1 MLLSITSIRSAL
13 SRILQGNAS
22 RTALASYFAF
32 FSAAACG
39 LISIP
44 IAVTYLAKPEIGLW
58 AVVNAIIGYLL
69 WMDLGVGEATGRK
82 MADAVASSDQNE
94 INSWWTT
101 TRLVLVI
108 QGFLV
113 ACVGLSLLKPFLSFF
128 EVPKW
133 QETQATLLYCG
144 CVVIASLSMPLRGVP
159 GLMVAQKRAYWTGLW
174 QGVSPWINL
183 ITFYAF
189 LAAGYGLI
197 AYLIAMLITQGA
209 TWLCYAGLVRSG
221 PLIPKLDFTK
231 ITRVRIASLFR
242 YSLSLSFM
250 SIIDG
255 FTATLP
261 TLILGKYGGLSL
273 IPIYTFTSKCPL
285 LLTSLVNRTIWASY
299 PGILRDHVDGNTA
312 SIPAKHQFITLVVA
326 SIGLFVAGGVMAFN
340 ESLVVLLAGPDFYAG
355 HFINSMFVAAI
366 LVEPACHMFRFLLHL
381 GGSMG
386 KAALIALGN
395 LLLGGILAVISYK
408 TLGMSG
414 LAAVGILIPVS
425 LAIYGLI
432 HGAKVCRFPKGSI
445 SRLGPALTLALVTFI
460 LLAGYILEH
469 SPQVTSTLTIHNRI
483 FMFPQIGNIYA
494 GGVMWIGAAIL
505 SVFACKIRP
514 RH

>member
-1 MLLSITSIRSAL
+1 MLPFVPRLRSSL
-13 SRILQGNAS
+13 TQILRGNAS

-44 IAVTYLAKPEIGLW
+44 LAVAYLDKPEIGLW

-82 MADAVASSDQNE
+82 MADAVASGDQSE
-94 INSWWTT
+94 INCWWTT
-101 TRLVLVI
+101 TRLVLII
-108 QGFLV
+108 QGFLA
-113 ACVGLSLLKPFLSFF
+113 ACVGLSLLKPFLIFF

-133 QETQATLLYCG
+133 QENQATLLYCG

-183 ITFYAF
+183 ISFYAF
-189 LAAGYGLI
+189 LAAGHGLT
-197 AYLIAMLITQGA
+197 AYLIALLITQGA
-209 TWLCYAGLVRSG
+209 TWLLYAVLVRTSQQV
-221 PLIPKLDFTK
+221 PKLAFTG
-231 ITRVRIASLFR
+231 ITRVRIGSLFR
-242 YSLSLSFM
+242 FSVSLSFM
-250 SIIDG
+250 GIIDAL
-255 FTATLP
+255 TATLP
-261 TLILGKYGGLSL
+261 TLILAKYGGLSI
-273 IPIYTFTSKCPL
+273 IPIYTFTSKFPL
-285 LLTSLVNRTIWASY
+285 LVTSLVNRTIWAFY

-312 SIPAKHQFITLVVA
+312 SIPAKHRFITLVVA
-326 SIGLFVAGGVMAFN
+326 SIGLFLAGGVTVFN
-340 ESLVVLLAGPDFYAG
+340 ESLVVFLAGPDFYAG

-366 LVEPACHMFRFLLHL
+366 LVEPTCHMFRFLLHL
-381 GGSMG
+381 SGSMG

-395 LLLGGILAVISYK
+395 LLLGGLLAVISFK

-414 LAAVGILIPVS
+414 LAAVGMLIPVP

-432 HGAKVCRFPKGSI
+432 HGVKACRFPKGSI
-445 SRLGPALTLALVTFI
+445 SGLGPALTLALVTLI
-460 LLAGYILEH
+460 LLAGYFLEH
-469 SPQVTSTLTIHNRI
+469 TPQVTSTLTIHNRI
-483 FMFPQIGNIYA
+483 FMSPQIGNIFA
-494 GGVMWIGAAIL
+494 GGAMWIGAAIL
-505 SVFACKIRP
+505 SAFAYKTRP